1 MSTVKKQSSRYRKV
15 RIEKTPRSSKGKFA
29 TSSHVNSSKTS
40 KKKFFIPLFL
50 VLVIGY
56 YFYQGDLEFFKIKK
70 TSDLD
75 QKPTESVK
83 DTVNKRAMDL
93 KMKQALQVQDV
104 LQERYNEPVK
114 DVDMAGPDTPAVEL
128 GVEFFNNPDM
138 KDIVKEFEKDP
149 FKSDMYEDP
158 SNEIRRQIA
167 HSDWLEEHLRE
178 KNEQERGEFL
188 ENFIKKVEEQGYTV
202 EITEDMQAI
211 IHPVEE
217 EKKEEEE
224 FEEIKINLK

>member
-1 MSTVKKQSSRYRKV
+1 MSTLNKQSPRYRKV
-15 RIEKTPRSSKGKFA
+15 RIEKTPRSPKGKFA
-29 TSSHVNSSKTS
+29 TSSHVNSSKTG
-40 KKKFFIPLFL
+40 KKKFFILLFL

-56 YFYQGDLEFFKIKK
+56 YFYQDDLELFKIKK
-70 TSDLD
+70 VSNLD

-93 KMKQALQVQDV
+93 KMKKALQVQDV

-114 DVDMAGPDTPAVEL
+114 DVDMEEPDTPAVEL

-138 KDIVKEFEKDP
+138 KNIVKEFEKDP
-149 FKSDMYEDP
+149 FKNDMYEDP

-167 HSDWLEEHLRE
+167 HGDWLEEHLRE
-178 KNEQERGEFL
+178 KNEQERSEFL
-188 ENFIKKVEEQGYTV
+188 ENFIQKVEEQGYTV

-217 EKKEEEE
+217 KENEEE
-224 FEEIKINLK
+224 FEEFKINLK

>member
-1 MSTVKKQSSRYRKV
+1 MSTLNKQSRRYRKV
-15 RIEKTPRSSKGKFA
+15 RIEKTPRSPKEKFA
-29 TSSHVNSSKTS
+29 TSSHVNSSKTG
-40 KKKFFIPLFL
+40 KKKFFILLFL
-50 VLVIGY
+50 VLAGGY
-56 YFYQGDLEFFKIKK
+56 YFYLESFQIKK

-75 QKPTESVK
+75 QKPTESVN
-83 DTVNKRAMDL
+83 DTVKKRAMDL

-114 DVDMAGPDTPAVEL
+114 DVDMTGSPDTPAVEL

-167 HSDWLEEHLRE
+167 HGDWLEEHLRE
-178 KNEQERGEFL
+178 KDEQERSEFL
-188 ENFIKKVEEQGYTV
+188 ENFVKKVEEQGYTV

-217 EKKEEEE
+217 EKKDEEE